1 MLTNLVLMFLLVNFA
16 RIPASILCLVLYL
29 AASGGIGIANGT
41 DTISQVA
48 KELLGI
54 SVSVVYF
61 YYFFR
66 MIGSKFEQA
75 FLTYANIAFWFT
87 VIAFPI

>member
-1 MLTNLVLMFLLVNFA
+1 MDTF
-16 RIPASILCLVLYL
+16 LVLYL
-29 AASGGIGIANGT
+29 AASGDIGIANGT

-66 MIGSKFEQA
+66 MIGNDFERA
-75 FLTYANIAFWFT
+75 F
-87 VIAFPI
+87 